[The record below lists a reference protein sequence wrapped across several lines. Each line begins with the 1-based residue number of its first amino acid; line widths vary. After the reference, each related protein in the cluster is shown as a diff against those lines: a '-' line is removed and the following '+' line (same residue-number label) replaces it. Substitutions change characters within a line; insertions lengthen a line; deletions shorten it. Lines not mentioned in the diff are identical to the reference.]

1 MNLKSTLLVILII
14 YWCLPGY
21 SQCGPNV
28 PTFTVNLTGNPQG
41 TWTSPSV
48 IRNDNCCGTTFPDRC
63 VKFEITLDPN
73 ATGITFNIISGAIPG
88 GALFY
93 QINCGP
99 PTALGAPICL
109 SGVGPHILTFCK
121 PGTNDNIYQITSIPA
136 AVGGTNVTVND
147 GCIDTLTASGF
158 NPATATWNSIF
169 PGTPGQY
176 NNLLSCTTGC
186 LNPIVTGSGS
196 LPPYI
201 DYVVCGQP
209 AAQCNFQTVC
219 DTVRVTFNP
228 TLNVTIQPTNPTI
241 CFGQTSTTITA
252 VGSGGTPPYSYL
264 WNNVNPS
271 QTIAVGV
278 GTYNVQ
284 MSDASGCPP
293 TYAQVTVTAF
303 SVAITANAG
312 PDQTKCSQNP
322 LTTLNATVTGAS
334 GGVWSGGS
342 GTFSPSNTTLSN
354 VNYTPSAAE
363 IAAGQAT
370 LVLTTTGNG
379 TCPPA
384 SDTVKISILPFT
396 GTVTP
401 AVTNVSC
408 FGLTNGSSTVSVSGG
423 PSPYTYTWTTVPTQ
437 TTSTATGLGPG
448 TYSVTIKDGI
458 GCVFTTTV
466 AITQPT
472 PLAISNTVTNVSC
485 NGGNNGSIITAVT
498 GGTPG
503 YTYSWAP
510 GGQSTAT
517 ASNLTAGVYT
527 VTATD
532 TKGCI
537 ITASYTVTQPAPLAT
552 VPSSTNVS
560 CAGGSDG
567 AAAVTVTGGT
577 PAYTYSWSPAGGTS
591 GNASGLAAGTYTLF
605 VTDSKGC
612 PITQTVTITQPT
624 VLTATAAST
633 NETCDY
639 LNNGTAT
646 VTVSG
651 GTTAYTYSWQ
661 PGGQT
666 SAGITGQQ
674 AGTYTVIVTD
684 AEGCQVVS
692 FATIT
697 QPPTLTVSLINQT
710 NVSCFGG
717 SNGSVTA
724 SPAGGT
730 AGYTYS
736 WMPGGQTGAT
746 ASNLQAGTYSLTV
759 TDANGCTAQ
768 NTVTITQPTPLT
780 VTATIGNVSCNAGSD
795 GTITANPSGGTPG
808 YTYVWLPG
816 NQATQTVSGLTA
828 GVYTVTATDA
838 LGCTITASYTVTQP
852 TPLAVAI
859 TPTAVSCFGG
869 SDGIATASVTG
880 GTPAYSYTWSPTGGN
895 AATASGLTMGTYTVL
910 VSDAKGCALTQTVSI
925 TQPTAL
931 TASTSVTNE
940 TCNYLNNGSATVTA
954 TGATPAY
961 TYTWQPGNLSGS
973 SISNQA
979 SGTYTV
985 TIKDAKGCLLTVT
998 ATITEPLPIVITF
1011 TNQVNVSCFGG
1022 NNGSISGS
1030 ASGGTP
1036 NYTYS
1041 WMPGS
1046 LSGANISNLS
1056 AGTYTL
1062 TITDANTCVG
1072 SSTVTIT
1079 QPAAPVAV
1087 TATATPNLCN
1097 GGTTGS
1103 ATATATGGTSPYTYS
1118 WTPGGLTGQAVGGL
1132 AAGTYTAT
1140 ATDAMG
1146 CTQSN
1151 TVTVTQPAPIVI
1163 NTGGVNSSCGNSNGS
1178 VSASASGGLGPFTYT
1193 WVPSGVTTQTLSN
1206 VPSGSYT
1213 VNVTDANGCPADT
1226 FVNINDNTGPA
1237 ASIIGVTNVTC
1248 YGGSNGSATVAV
1260 VGGAGTI
1267 TYTWS
1272 PSGGNGPVATGL
1284 PAGTYIVFVTDTNGC
1299 QALAT
1304 TSPAI
1309 TQPPPIT
1316 IAVTTTAVSC
1326 FGGSNGSA
1334 TASASGGTPG
1344 YTYTWLPGGTSG
1356 PGVNALAAGTYTV
1369 QVTDFN
1375 NCVQTQTFV
1384 ITQPSASLAV
1394 TPGATPVSCNGGS
1407 NGTASSQATGGT
1419 SPYNY
1424 TWMPGALSGQN
1435 ISNLPAGTYTI
1446 SVTDNKG
1453 CATSNTVTVT
1463 QPPAI
1468 TLTVGSGNSTCGNS
1482 NGTASVTATGG
1493 TPSYNY
1499 TWSPSGG
1506 NNNTAGGLLAGT
1518 YTVAVTDLNGCPAA
1532 ASVTVSNTPGPT
1544 VTVASV
1550 TNVSCNLGSNGSATA
1565 NVAGGTGAITYT
1577 WSPTGGNNQTGTG
1590 MVAGS
1595 YTVIIQDANGCQAVA
1610 TTTVTQPPPIAI
1622 AVTTSNTSCFAGTNG
1637 SASALA
1643 SGGTPGFTYLW
1654 LPGNTTGTT
1663 VNGLA
1668 AGTYTVRATDANGC
1682 VQTQTFV
1689 IAEPAPLTAS
1699 ISATSNVSCFGGNN
1713 GTASAAVGGGTP
1725 FYNYAWAPLGGNG
1738 PTGTGLPAGNYTV
1751 NITDSKGCTTFT
1763 TVTITQPTLALSGT
1777 SSANGASCFGG
1788 SNGTATVTVVGGTPG
1803 YNYQW
1808 QPTGGNLPSASG
1820 LTAGNYVVLVSDA
1833 NGCATNVAVT
1843 ISQGTPITG
1852 TLVVTNPSCGFNNG
1866 AIVSQ
1871 ISGGTSPYGYS
1882 WSPGGATGA
1891 NLTGAGPGTY
1901 TLLVTDGVNCTQTF
1915 STALVNI
1922 PGPAVS
1928 VIATTSVSCFG
1939 GNNGA
1944 ATISIAQG
1952 TTPYTI
1958 SWSPFGG
1965 NAVTAG
1971 SLIAGTYTATVTD
1984 SLGCIATAVANIFQ
1998 PTQVQLAVA
2007 SQTDVSC
2014 NGGND
2019 GAVTV
2024 QASGGNPG
2032 YVYTWN
2038 PSVSATATA
2047 TSLLAGTYTATATD
2061 ANGCPTSITIIINQ
2075 PNVLTSTISAVSN
2088 AVCFNGTGNAAVS
2101 VSGGTAPY
2109 SYTWS
2114 TNPVQTGSTASNIL
2128 AGTYTVSIV
2137 DSKGCTTQNT
2147 VTITQPAMVV
2157 TTVGVNDTVC
2167 KGQTGTLT
2175 ASATGGS
2182 GGYYYAWQP
2191 SGTINAG
2198 TYTVSA
2204 NATTIYTVVAYDQF
2218 GCAGNPDTAA
2228 IVVYTLPPSA
2238 VTVHGITPIC
2248 PGTSSTIYVS
2258 TTGVTG
2264 PLTYSWNNNL
2274 GNSPGA
2280 FLVTPSQPTTYIV
2293 TVTSACGEAV
2303 TDSIFIDF
2311 NPQPTISIGS
2321 DDNTICVPDAV
2332 QFTDFSASGNPND
2345 PITSW
2350 YWTFGDG
2357 TSLSQSAPNP
2367 GPPSHLYTSP
2377 GTYTVTLTVG
2387 TNGGCT
2393 STNASAPYIVNAY
2406 PYPVAAFSINSTTL
2420 SIPYDSLKCTNQS
2433 IGASSYQWFF
2443 GDGATSTLTH
2453 PGHMYTSVGIFQIQL
2468 VATTQYGCSD
2478 TAYAEVTTTTNIT
2491 FPNAFTPNADG
2502 PNGGSYTFGDLT
2514 NDVFFPYT
2522 SGVIDFKMQIF
2533 NRWGE
2538 LIFESL
2544 DIKQG
2549 WDGYYRGKLCQQD
2562 VYVWKA
2568 FIKFNNGKTF
2578 NKSGDVTLLR

>member
-1 MNLKSTLLVILII
+1 MKTKSTLLVLLII
-14 YWCLPGY
+14 FSLAGY

-28 PTFTVNLTGNPQG
+28 PSFTVDLTGNPQG
-41 TWTSPSV
+41 TWTSPPV
-48 IRNDNCCGTTFPDRC
+48 IRNDNCCGTTSPDRC
-63 VKFEITLDPN
+63 VEFEITLDPN
-73 ATGITFNIISGAIPG
+73 ATGITFNIIGGAIPG

-99 PTALGAPICL
+99 PTALGSPICL

-121 PGTNDNIYQITSIPA
+121 PGNNDNIYQITSIPA

-147 GCIDTLTASGF
+147 GCIDTLAASGF
-158 NPATATWNSIF
+158 NASTVTWNSIF

-176 NNLLSCTTGC
+176 NNLLSCSSGC
-186 LNPIVTGSGS
+186 LDPIVTGSGT
-196 LPPYI
+196 LPAYV

-228 TLNVTIQPTNPTI
+228 TLSVSIIPINPTI

-303 SVAITANAG
+303 SVAIAANAG
-312 PDQTKCSQNP
+312 TDQIKCSQNP
-322 LTTLNATVTGAS
+322 LTTLNASVAGAS
-334 GGVWSGGS
+334 GGIWSGGT
-342 GTFSPSNTTLSN
+342 GTFSPGNTTLSN
-354 VNYTPSAAE
+354 VSYSPSAAE

-370 LVLTTTGNG
+370 LILTTTGNG

-384 SDTVKISILPFT
+384 SDTIKISILPFT

-408 FGLTNGSSTVSVSGG
+408 FGLTNGSSTVTVNGG

-437 TTSTATGLGPG
+437 TTSTASGLGPG
-448 TYSVTIKDGI
+448 TYSVSVTDGI
-458 GCVFTTTV
+458 GCVFQTTV

-472 PLAISNTVTNVSC
+472 PLAITNTVTNVSC
-485 NGGNNGSIITAVT
+485 NGGADGTIGTTVT

-503 YTYSWAP
+503 YTYTWSP
-510 GGQSTAT
+510 GGQSTPSV
-517 ASNLTAGVYT
+517 SNQPAGVYT
-527 VTATD
+527 VSSTDANGCLITAT
-532 TKGCI
+532 
-537 ITASYTVTQPAPLAT
+537 YTVTQPLPLAT
-552 VPSSTNVS
+552 VPTSTNVS
-560 CAGGSDG
+560 CFGGSNG
-567 AAAVTVTGGT
+567 VASVTVTGGT
-577 PAYTYSWSPAGGTS
+577 APYTYSWSPSGGSAGT
-591 GNASGLAAGTYTLF
+591 ASGLAAGAYTLL
-605 VTDSKGC
+605 VTDAKNC
-612 PITQTVTITQPT
+612 TITQTVTITEPT
-624 VLTATAAST
+624 VLTATATAT

-639 LNNGTAT
+639 LNNGTAS
-646 VTVSG
+646 VSVSG

-666 SAGITGQQ
+666 TTGITGQQ
-674 AGTYTVIVTD
+674 AGTYTVLVTD
-684 AEGCQVVS
+684 AQGCQVTT

-697 QPPTLTVSLINQT
+697 EPPTLSVSFLNQT

-724 SPAGGT
+724 NPAGGT

-736 WMPGGQTGAT
+736 WMPGGQSGSTAT
-746 ASNLQAGTYSLTV
+746 NLQAGTYTLTV

-768 NTVTITQPTPLT
+768 NTVTITEPPVLT
-780 VTATIGNVSCNAGSD
+780 VTATVGNVSCNAGSD

-838 LGCTITASYTVTQP
+838 LGCTVTASYTVTQP
-852 TPLAVAI
+852 TPLAITI

-869 SDGIATASVTG
+869 SDGVASSTVTG
-880 GTPAYSYTWSPTGGN
+880 GTPIYTYSWSPAGGSG
-895 AATASGLTMGTYTVL
+895 ATATGLPVGTYTLL
-910 VSDAKGCALTQTVSI
+910 VTDALSCVLTQTVTI

-931 TASTSVTNE
+931 TVTTSVTDE
-940 TCNYLNNGSATVTA
+940 TCNYLNNGSATVATA
-954 TGATPAY
+954 GGTPAY
-961 TYTWQPGNLSGS
+961 SYTWQPGNLGGPTINS
-973 SISNQA
+973 QA

-985 TIKDAKGCLLTVT
+985 TVQDAEGCLLTAT
-998 ATITEPLPIVITF
+998 ATIAEPLPIVITF

-1022 NNGSISGS
+1022 NNGSITGS
-1030 ASGGTP
+1030 ATGGTP

-1041 WMPGS
+1041 WMPGN
-1046 LSGANISNLS
+1046 LSGANISNLA

-1062 TITDANTCVG
+1062 TITDANACTG
-1072 SSTVTIT
+1072 TNTVTIT

-1087 TATATPNLCN
+1087 TASATPNVCN
-1097 GGTTGS
+1097 GGTTGT
-1103 ATATATGGTSPYTYS
+1103 ATATATGGTGPYTYT
-1118 WTPGGLTGQAVGGL
+1118 WTPGALSGQTVGGL

-1140 ATDAMG
+1140 ATDVMG
-1146 CTQSN
+1146 CVQST
-1151 TVTVTQPAPIVI
+1151 TVAVTQPTPIVI
-1163 NTGGVNSSCGNSNGS
+1163 STNGVPSSCGNANGA
-1178 VSASASGGLGPFTYT
+1178 VSASASGGQGPYTYT

-1213 VNVTDANGCPADT
+1213 VNVTDGNGCPADT
-1226 FVNINDNTGPA
+1226 FVNISDLTGPT
-1237 ASIIGVTNVTC
+1237 ASIIGVTDVTC
-1248 YGGSNGSATVAV
+1248 YGGSNGTATVAV

-1272 PSGGNGPVATGL
+1272 PMGGNGPVATGL

-1309 TQPPPIT
+1309 AEPPPIT

-1326 FGGSNGSA
+1326 FGGNNGSA

-1344 YTYTWLPGGTSG
+1344 YSYLWLPSNTSG
-1356 PGVNALAAGTYTV
+1356 PGINALSAGTYTV

-1384 ITQPSASLAV
+1384 ITQPTAPLTV
-1394 TPGATPVSCNGGS
+1394 TTSATPVSCNGGA
-1407 NGTASSQATGGT
+1407 NGSASSLASGGT

-1424 TWMPGALSGQN
+1424 SWMPGSLSGQN
-1435 ISNLPAGTYTI
+1435 IGNLPAGTYTI
-1446 SVTDNKG
+1446 NVTDSKG
-1453 CATSNTVTVT
+1453 CPATNTVAVT

-1468 TLTVGSGNSTCGNS
+1468 TLTVGSVNSTCGNS
-1482 NGTASVTATGG
+1482 NGQASVSAAGG

-1518 YTVAVTDLNGCPAA
+1518 YYVSVTDLNGCPAT
-1532 ASVTVSNTPGPT
+1532 ASVAVNNTPGPT
-1544 VTVASV
+1544 VTVSSV
-1550 TNVSCNLGSNGSATA
+1550 SNVSCNLGSNGSATA
-1565 NVAGGTGAITYT
+1565 NVTGGTGTITYT
-1577 WSPTGGNNQTGTG
+1577 WSPTGGNNATGTG
-1590 MVAGS
+1590 MTAGT
-1595 YTVIIQDANGCQAVA
+1595 YTVFIQDGNGCQSVA

-1622 AVTTSNTSCFAGTNG
+1622 SVMTTSTSCFGGSNG
-1637 SASALA
+1637 GATALA

-1654 LPGNTTGTT
+1654 LPGNTTGST
-1663 VNGLA
+1663 VSGLP
-1668 AGTYTVRATDANGC
+1668 AGTFTVQATDANAC

-1689 IAEPAPLTAS
+1689 INQPAVLTAS

-1713 GTASAAVGGGTP
+1713 GTASASVGGGTP
-1725 FYNYAWAPLGGNG
+1725 FYNYAWAPSGGNG
-1738 PTGTGLPAGNYTV
+1738 PTGTGLPAGTYTV
-1751 NITDSKGCTTFT
+1751 NVTDSKGCTTFT
-1763 TVTITQPTLALSGT
+1763 TVTITQPTLALSAT

-1788 SNGTATVTVVGGTPG
+1788 SNGTATVSAVGGTPT

-1808 QPTGGNLPSASG
+1808 TPVGGNGPSASG
-1820 LTAGNYVVLVSDA
+1820 LSQGNYVVLVSDA
-1833 NGCATNVAVT
+1833 NGCTTNVAVT

-1852 TLVVTNPSCGFNNG
+1852 TMVVTNPSCGFNNG
-1866 AIVSQ
+1866 TVVSQ
-1871 ISGGTSPYGYS
+1871 ISGGTSPYGYL
-1882 WSPGGATGA
+1882 WSPGASTGA

-1901 TLLVTDGVNCTQTF
+1901 TLQITDAVNCPQTF
-1915 STALVNI
+1915 TATLINI
-1922 PGPAVS
+1922 PGPTLA
-1928 VIATTSVSCFG
+1928 IASSSSVSCFG
-1939 GNNGA
+1939 GNNGS
-1944 ATISIAQG
+1944 ATISISQG
-1952 TTPYTI
+1952 TSPYST
-1958 SWSPFGG
+1958 SWSPYGG
-1965 NAVTAG
+1965 NGLTAS

-1984 SLGCIATAVANIFQ
+1984 NLGCIATAMTTITEPSQLVLSVA
-1998 PTQVQLAVA
+1998 TA
-2007 SQTDVSC
+2007 TDVSC

-2019 GAVTV
+2019 GSVTV
-2024 QASGGNPG
+2024 QGTGGTPG

-2038 PSVSATATA
+2038 PNVSSTATA
-2047 TSLLAGTYTATATD
+2047 SNLLAGTYTAIVTD
-2061 ANGCPTSITIIINQ
+2061 ANGCPTAITVIVNQ

-2088 AVCFNGTGNAAVS
+2088 AVCFNGTGNASVS

-2109 SYTWS
+2109 AYNWS
-2114 TNPVQTGSTASNIL
+2114 TTPAQTGTTAMNIPS
-2128 AGTYTVSIV
+2128 GTYTVDIV
-2137 DSKGCTTQNT
+2137 DAKGCVTQNT
-2147 VTITQPAMVV
+2147 VTITQPAQVV
-2157 TTVGVNDTVC
+2157 TTVGVNDTIC
-2167 KGQTGTLT
+2167 LGQTGTLT

-2182 GGYYYAWQP
+2182 GGYYFAWQP

-2198 TYTVSA
+2198 TYTV
-2204 NATTIYTVVAYDQF
+2204 NPGATTTYTVVAYDQF
-2218 GCAGNPDTAA
+2218 GCAGNPDTVS
-2228 IVVYTLPPSA
+2228 VVIYTLPPAA

-2258 TTGVTG
+2258 TTGITG
-2264 PLTYSWNNNL
+2264 PLTYTWNNNL
-2274 GNSPGA
+2274 GNGPGA
-2280 FLVTPSQPTTYIV
+2280 YLVTPSQPTTYVV
-2293 TVTSACGEAV
+2293 TVANTCGQAV
-2303 TDSIFIDF
+2303 TDSIRIDF
-2311 NPQPTISIGS
+2311 NPLPTIALGT
-2321 DDNTICVPDAV
+2321 DKNNICVPDAI
-2332 QFTDFSASGNPND
+2332 QFSDQSITGNVND

-2357 TSLSQSAPNP
+2357 TSSTAQN
-2367 GPPSHLYTSP
+2367 PSHLYTSP
-2377 GTYTVTLTVG
+2377 GTYTVTLSVSTW
-2387 TNGGCT
+2387 GGCT
-2393 STNASAPYIVNAY
+2393 NSNASAPYIVNAY
-2406 PYPVAAFSINSTTL
+2406 PYPVAAFSINATTL

-2433 IGASSYQWFF
+2433 FGANSYNWSF
-2443 GDGATSTLTH
+2443 GDGGTSTLTH
-2453 PGHMYTSVGIFQIQL
+2453 PSHMYNSVGNFQIQL

-2478 TAYAEVTTTTNIT
+2478 TAFAEVTTTTNIT
-2491 FPNAFTPNADG
+2491 FPNAFTPNENG